1 MAAGLAGM
9 APIASPEYVQLAG
22 MLAIITGAVLLIA
35 RIVKLGFIADFLSRS
50 VLVGFLTGVG
60 IQVAMGQV
68 GDMLGIPAP
77 TSALGPSTRA
87 SPVRSSPSSGRSP

>member
-1 MAAGLAGM
+1 MAAGLAGL
-9 APIASPEYVQLAG
+9 APIASPQYVQLAG
-22 MLAIITGAVLLIA
+22 MLAIITGGVLILA

-68 GDMLGIPAP
+68 GGMLGIPTA
-77 TSALGPSTRA
+77 
-87 SPVRSSPSSGRSP
+87 